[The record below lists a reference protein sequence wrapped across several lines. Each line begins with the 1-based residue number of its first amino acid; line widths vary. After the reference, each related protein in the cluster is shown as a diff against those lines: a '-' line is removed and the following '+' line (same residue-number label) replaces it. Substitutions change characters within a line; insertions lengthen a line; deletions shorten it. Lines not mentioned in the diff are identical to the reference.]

1 MLLLPSETGQG
12 ACTEIEGDEVMA
24 CFLAPVAEAVVV
36 SIVKHHVEKKE
47 KADASGDKERHRI
60 PFATKLGWLTKLL
73 WGGSF
78 LLALEHVWHD
88 EVVLWPPFLTAMN
101 DPADI
106 PPMLME
112 IATAGVAM
120 ALLVTAAWVVMLL
133 VCRHLE
139 NRAFAAK
146 TNEG

>member
-1 MLLLPSETGQG
+1 
-12 ACTEIEGDEVMA
+12 
-24 CFLAPVAEAVVV
+24 
-36 SIVKHHVEKKE
+36 
-47 KADASGDKERHRI
+47 
-60 PFATKLGWLTKLL
+60 
-73 WGGSF
+73 
-78 LLALEHVWHD
+78 
-88 EVVLWPPFLTAMN
+88 MN